1 MKLKK
6 VASVVLALTMVA
18 GLAACGSSS
27 DGDSKSGDAKTSESS
42 GNGTEKTTLT
52 MWSWSPITRTCDK
65 MIEAFEKENPD
76 IKIEFTY

>member
-27 DGDSKSGDAKTSESS
+27 DGDSKSGDAKQVKAVA
-42 GNGTEKTTLT
+42 TEQK
-52 MWSWSPITRTCDK
+52 RRH
-65 MIEAFEKENPD
+65 
-76 IKIEFTY
+76 

>member
-52 MWSWSPITRTCDK
+52 MW
-65 MIEAFEKENPD
+65 
-76 IKIEFTY
+76 